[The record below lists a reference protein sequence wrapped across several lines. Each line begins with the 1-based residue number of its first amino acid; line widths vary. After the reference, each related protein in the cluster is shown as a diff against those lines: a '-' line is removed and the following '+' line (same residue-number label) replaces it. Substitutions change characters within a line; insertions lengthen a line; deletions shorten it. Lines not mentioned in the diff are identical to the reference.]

1 MKNLLLTTVI
11 LLALSA
17 PAALASTELGRVSP
31 GTNDLLVNSLTG
43 GSIDGRLPLAQLTH
57 NL

>member
-1 MKNLLLTTVI
+1 MRNLLLATVT

-17 PAALASTELGRVSP
+17 PAAFASTELGRVSP

-43 GSIDGRLPLAQLTH
+43 GSIDGRLPIAQLTN

>member
-1 MKNLLLTTVI
+1 MRKLLLAAAT

-17 PAALASTELGRVSP
+17 PAALAGTELGRVSP
-31 GTNDLLVNSLTG
+31 GTNDLLVNSQTG
-43 GSIDGRLPLAQLTH
+43 GSIDGRLPSAQLTH